1 MTDLERARAHLRLRQ
16 RDLAAVRKA
25 SFFFNDCSHYE
36 NAVLAAL
43 SWVWEEQERID
54 PMDGRVFP
62 RSVSGEYGL
71 G

>member
-1 MTDLERARAHLRLRQ
+1 MPPKTVLPGVCLLFLYEAH
-16 RDLAAVRKA
+16 
-25 SFFFNDCSHYE
+25 
-36 NAVLAAL
+36 VLAAL
-43 SWVWEEQERID
+43 SLVWEEQERID